1 MAQVH
6 DGITEEL
13 QAFISRQH
21 MFFVGTAPLGADGHV
36 NISPKGLDSFRIL
49 APDRVGY
56 MDLVGSGNETSAH
69 LLENGRIT
77 FMFCAFD
84 GPPNVLRLYGKG
96 HSVLRGQPEWDE
108 LAPRFR
114 IYPNTRQIV
123 VADITRVQ
131 TACGF
136 GVPLYEHVGD
146 RGHSFEAAEELG
158 AAGLEAYKQENNLRS
173 IDGLPS
179 ALELQA
185 KKQILV
191 S

>member
-13 QAFISRQH
+13 QAFIARQH
-21 MFFVGTAPLGADGHV
+21 MFFVGTAPLSGDAHV
-36 NISPKGLDSFRIL
+36 NISPKSLDAFRIL
-49 APDRVGY
+49 SPYRVGY

-84 GPPNVLRLYGKG
+84 GPPNILRLYGKG
-96 HSVLRGQPEWDE
+96 HTVLRGQPEWDE
-108 LAPRFR
+108 LAPGFT
-114 IYPNTRQIV
+114 IYRNTRQIV

-136 GVPLYEHVGD
+136 GVPLYQFDGD
-146 RGHSFEAAEELG
+146 RGHSFQAAEELG
-158 AAGLEAYKQENNLRS
+158 AAGLDAYKQENNLCS
-173 IDGLPS
+173 IDGLPG
-179 ALELQA
+179 ALGLQA
-185 KKQILV
+185 KK
-191 S
+191 